1 MLVCSAQASSFS
13 LYLRAAQ
20 PARQVVAADVGAL
33 RIEDAEGAEHIVR
46 HEQVAKMVGVDAV
59 VHPHGLV
66 FGLLLPQRGLV
77 DQRQGAL
84 AGHIAH
90 GIHVGGEVAL
100 AIRRGTGHDGVA
112 GLQQEQCVK
121 TGYFVRQLIE
131 VVAVGFHRHPPLG
144 VDVVEPDHERDHLRV
159 ERRDA
164 ALEGLQN
171 VRGGVPADTGVD
183 HHIHVASQLVAQP
196 FVEYLRVVPVAM
208 RMQGPMRDT
217 CTAKQP
223 GLRLRML
230 EDGVESLHVVLNSR
244 IL

>member
-20 PARQVVAADVGAL
+20 PARQVVAADMGA
-33 RIEDAEGAEHIVR
+33 
-46 HEQVAKMVGVDAV
+46 
-59 VHPHGLV
+59 
-66 FGLLLPQRGLV
+66 
-77 DQRQGAL
+77 
-84 AGHIAH
+84 
-90 GIHVGGEVAL
+90 
-100 AIRRGTGHDGVA
+100 
-112 GLQQEQCVK
+112 
-121 TGYFVRQLIE
+121 
-131 VVAVGFHRHPPLG
+131 LG
-144 VDVVEPDHERDHLRV
+144 VDVVEPDHERDHLLV

-183 HHIHVASQLVAQP
+183 HHIHVASQLKAQP

-223 GLRLRML
+223 GLRLRVL
-230 EDGVESLHVVLNSR
+230 EDGLESLHVVLNSR